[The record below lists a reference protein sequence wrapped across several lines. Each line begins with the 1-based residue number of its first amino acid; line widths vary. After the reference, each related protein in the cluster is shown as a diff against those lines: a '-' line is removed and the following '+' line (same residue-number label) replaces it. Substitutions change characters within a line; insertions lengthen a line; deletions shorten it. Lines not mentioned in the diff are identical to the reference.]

1 MVYESEFYTTRRP
14 YTRPSLSSY
23 SVTPYY
29 DPYYSSY
36 GGYGNYYS
44 GYYSPYYSKYYP
56 KYSYYNYSPS
66 LAPYRIFPTYSRVGA
81 YLSRPSF
88 KFSYDTDFTD
98 LPYHYIKP
106 FTSVPL
112 TTITTSS
119 RRVYRDLSPIRYVTP
134 PPRIYRRDDVSPA
147 RVFTSPSRMVSIR
160 VKPSVLSRE
169 FDRID
174 RKYRVSP
181 IGFSA
186 TDNYLNTYASK
197 FNDETRDIRASTQ
210 RLIKEIHEP
219 VYRAPSVPRFVR
231 ASSLARDS
239 SVSRWDRATSV
250 PVYSRYESDYDK
262 YASSALENEFYVNKV
277 ILRPTRQIR
286 DHIQVLSNIYRDSN
300 RSYSVGL
307 VQARK
312 DKQSSF
318 SKIEETPAAV

>member
-14 YTRPSLSSY
+14 YSRPTLSSY
-23 SVTPYY
+23 TVTPYY
-29 DPYYSSY
+29 DPYSYY
-36 GGYGNYYS
+36 GGYGSYPYS
-44 GYYSPYYSKYYP
+44 SKYYP
-56 KYSYYNYSPS
+56 YSYRYNSYFYPTSS
-66 LAPYRIFPTYSRVGA
+66 PYRVFPTYSRVGA

-98 LPYHYIKP
+98 LPYHYLKP
-106 FTSVPL
+106 YTSVPL

-119 RRVYRDLSPIRYVTP
+119 RRVYRDVVSPIRYVTP
-134 PPRIYRRDDVSPA
+134 PPRIYRRDVTSPV
-147 RVFTSPSRMVSIR
+147 RVITSPSRIVSIR
-160 VKPSVLSRE
+160 VRPSVLSRE

-174 RKYRVSP
+174 RKYRSSS
-181 IGFSA
+181 IGVSA
-186 TDNYLNTYASK
+186 TENYLNTYASK

-231 ASSLARDS
+231 ASSLARGS
-239 SVSRWDRATSV
+239 SVSRFDRATSV

-262 YASSALENEFYVNKV
+262 YATSAIENEFYVNKV

-286 DHIQVLSNIYRDSN
+286 DHIEVLSNIYRDAN